1 MGLVAQRH
9 STVSKT
15 ECSMAG
21 DKTRLAHTVED
32 IIGYSWPLGS
42 PRGHLSSLEGSLSL
56 PDFEL

>member
-1 MGLVAQRH
+1 
-9 STVSKT
+9 
-15 ECSMAG
+15 MAG